1 MASRG
6 WVRKVIYI
14 KEHKFL
20 NFPSKLT
27 TFNFVESFKDPH
39 NKEYTIVDTD
49 SKLCSG
55 LLWKWRRNT

>member
-1 MASRG
+1 MCVQS
-6 WVRKVIYI
+6 YL
-14 KEHKFL
+14 HKKQKIL

-55 LLWKWRRNT
+55 LL